1 MSIGLFRGTV
11 ILEPHSIEWEANAQ
25 QNIAGLKAILGET
38 ITDAQHIGSTSIR
51 EICAKP
57 IIDIA
62 VGADDT
68 SAVLSMNDKL
78 EKSGFLFRGQD
89 HPGQYLYICGEGSF
103 ITHHI
108 HLVRYGSET
117 WHNYVNMRDYLNCHS
132 DDAKAYAELKQSLA
146 EKYPDNRNKYT
157 ELKSDLINEIL
168 AKAKKW
174 RNKTVKTSDTGL

>member
-25 QNIAGLKAILGET
+25 QTIAGLKAILGET

-68 SAVLSMNDKL
+68 EAVLSMNDKL
-78 EKSGFLFRGQD
+78 EKKRFFI
-89 HPGQYLYICGEGSF
+89 PWAGSSR
-103 ITHHI
+103 TVSL
-108 HLVRYGSET
+108 HLR
-117 WHNYVNMRDYLNCHS
+117 
-132 DDAKAYAELKQSLA
+132 
-146 EKYPDNRNKYT
+146 
-157 ELKSDLINEIL
+157 
-168 AKAKKW
+168 
-174 RNKTVKTSDTGL
+174 